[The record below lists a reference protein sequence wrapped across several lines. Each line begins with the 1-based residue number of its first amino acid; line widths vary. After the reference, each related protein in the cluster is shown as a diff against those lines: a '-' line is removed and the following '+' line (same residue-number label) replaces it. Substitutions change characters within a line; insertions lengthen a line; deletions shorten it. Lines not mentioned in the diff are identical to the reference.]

1 MSSGRVAPH
10 QFQEVRLVLAGRK
23 PLATI
28 ERSKDES
35 GYAQAISLGAAGM
48 LHTYVRPTVDD
59 CTGEVVFTKPSN
71 AKLITRYVWL
81 LKNGVST
88 YGVKENHRKLGRLFG
103 YTEADI
109 EAFINAEVHCDCTK
123 CKGTNPDL

>member
-1 MSSGRVAPH
+1 MGTVAPH
-10 QFQEVRLVLAGRK
+10 QFNEVRLVLAGSK

-35 GYAQAISLGAAGM
+35 GYATAIALGTAGM
-48 LHTYVRPTVDD
+48 LRTYVRPTVDD
-59 CTGEVVFTKPSN
+59 CTGEVVFTKPAN
-71 AKLITRYVWL
+71 AQLITRYVWL
-81 LKNGVST
+81 LQNGVAT

-109 EAFINAEVHCDCTK
+109 ETFINAEINCLCQK
-123 CKGTNPDL
+123 CKG